1 MRILALAILLATV
14 PDEGLAPWSGNKHAS
29 DAPKQ
34 HKEEVAKSKHA
45 YTVVQGGTM
54 DGRNCRSP
62 LGVGMSR
69 EGALVQTWESN
80 RAVRM
85 ENVGDT
91 DVVNPWLSNG
101 RNNLRTIEE
110 IIASATTPGMTDAEK
125 ATALWWHRIQHR
137 YHWGVDGR
145 EEGDLVKTFNIF
157 GYNTCGSDSMM
168 MAGLWKTVGLKA
180 APARGVG
187 HCISQVFYDG
197 KWHLFDGDLKAVY
210 LNRDNE
216 TVAGEQDIVRDHDL
230 IKRTHTQGILLQDVR
245 GTQEWTAA
253 IYGFEGEVVGQRDCY
268 RDGSMKMTLRP
279 GEALVWRWGRTNP
292 LKVHGDPRQVL
303 YPETICNGLWE
314 YRPDFSKETWRKG
327 ATVEGVKSTPAGLTE
342 GTITWSMKSPY
353 VMVGGKL
360 TVEGQGA
367 EFSVSFDGKTWQPVG
382 AEFDKAFAWNN
393 TPARYGYQLR
403 CTLAGGAILKSL
415 AVANVLQMAPMAMPE
430 MAVGKNEFSYTD
442 DSPSRKVRITHDWV
456 ERSASKP
463 PAAPSAA
470 VSPADGG
477 ESDGTDIV
485 FQWKAPADGDGDK
498 IADYQFELS
507 NRPDL
512 RWPLSMSFYRLI
524 SRTADKGKAQ
534 YSAGGPGLLTADKK
548 YYWRVRAKDEK
559 GVWGPWSA
567 TWSFTARGPNHP
579 VDLAVDAGMLR
590 WKPNGAGRKPAT
602 YRVYGSDEKGF
613 SVSDAPYEVS
623 VGACKELATPFA
635 ANFLAETKTPE
646 FALLSQTARTY
657 YRVVAVDEKGKRS
670 GPSDFVVAPRPV
682 ITSKPVVAAKVG
694 QAYSY
699 AVLASRSLG
708 DLRSRQ
714 VDGRDTA
721 SFWDIEKLKVTVDK
735 GPDWLKADGATL
747 AGTPTSAGA
756 FEVELTLTLE
766 RDVRKLDGNV
776 LSWGNEKV
784 VSTGVE
790 KVGAATQKFTIA
802 VEK

>member
-1 MRILALAILLATV
+1 MRILALVLLLAAA
-14 PDEGLAPWSGNKHAS
+14 PDEALAPWAGNKHPS
-29 DAPKQ
+29 DVPKQ
-34 HKEEVAKSKHA
+34 HKEDVAKSKHA

-54 DGRNCRSP
+54 DGRNCRAP

-85 ENVGDT
+85 ENVGEA

-145 EEGDLVKTFNIF
+145 EEGDLVKSFNIY

-230 IKRTHTQGILLQDVR
+230 IKRTHTQGILLQDSR

-279 GEALVWRWGRTNP
+279 GEALVWRWGRTTP
-292 LKVHGDPRQVL
+292 LKVHGDPRHVL

-314 YRPDFSKETWRKG
+314 YRPDFTKEAWRKG
-327 ATVEGVKSTPAGLTE
+327 AVVEGVKSTPAGLTD
-342 GTITWSMKSPY
+342 GTITWTMKAPY

-360 TVEGQGA
+360 VVEGQGA
-367 EFSVSFDGKTWQPVG
+367 EFSHSWDGKTFEKV
-382 AEFDKAFAWNN
+382 ADFDKLFAFSGNA
-393 TPARYGYQLR
+393 ARYGYQLR
-403 CTLAGGAILKSL
+403 CTLAGGATLKSL
-415 AVANVLQMAPMAMPE
+415 TIVNDLQMAPMALPE
-430 MAVGKNEFSYTD
+430 MGVGKNEFVYTD
-442 DSPSRKVRITHDWV
+442 DSTARKIRVTHDWV

-463 PAAPSAA
+463 PAAPPAA
-470 VSPADGG
+470 IFPADGG
-477 ESDGTDIV
+477 ESDGTDVV

-507 NRPDL
+507 NRQDL

-534 YSAGGPGLLTADKK
+534 FSTGGPGLLTADKK

-567 TWSFTARGPNHP
+567 TWSFTARGPNYP
-579 VDLAVDAGMLR
+579 VDLSLDAGVLR
-590 WKPNGAGRKPAT
+590 WKPNGAGRKPAG
-602 YRVYGSDEKGF
+602 YRIYGSDEKGF
-613 SVSDAPYEVS
+613 SVSDAPYGVTI
-623 VGACKELATPFA
+623 GICKELPSTFP

-646 FALLSQTARTY
+646 FVLISQPARTY
-657 YRVVAVDEKGKRS
+657 YRVVAVDDKGKRS
-670 GPSDFVVAPRPV
+670 GPSDYIVAPRPV
-682 ITSKPVVAAKVG
+682 ISSAPVAVAKVG
-694 QAYSY
+694 QPYSY
-699 AVLASRSLG
+699 AVQANRSLG

-714 VDGRDTA
+714 VDGRDA
-721 SFWDIEKLKVTVDK
+721 QNFWDIEKLRVTVDK
-735 GPDWLKADGATL
+735 GPAWLKADGTTL
-747 AGTPTSAGA
+747 GGTPTSAGS
-756 FEVELTLTLE
+756 FEVELTVTLE
-766 RDVRKLDGNV
+766 REVRKLDGNV

-790 KVGAATQKFTIA
+790 KVGTATQKFTIA